1 MVLVSGFAIVETT
14 WQSVYILS
22 SFSSLL
28 SLSSLFTPLFSA
40 DSRLPFP
47 VIAVA
52 AVLNYP

>member
-40 DSRLPFP
+40 DSSLPFP